1 MTLDFWLNLGFSKE
15 LVVFLISMLPVFELR
30 GALPVGIN
38 IFGIAW
44 YWAFLLAVLGN
55 LLPVPFLLLFFN
67 AVAKQLRKVR
77 FFDRILTWI
86 TNRSA
91 KHSKAVEKGGWIG
104 LMLFVALPVPGTGAW
119 TGSLIAVILGMKFIR
134 AFTAILVGV
143 LVAGAIVTALC
154 VLGITIAG
162 IV

>member
-1 MTLDFWLNLGFSKE
+1 MLFDSWLNLGFSRE

-38 IFGIAW
+38 MFGIAW

-67 AVAKQLRKVR
+67 VVAKQLRKVR
-77 FFDRILTWI
+77 LFDRFLTWI
-86 TNRSA
+86 TERSQRRG
-91 KHSKAVEKGGWIG
+91 KAVEKGGWIG
-104 LMLFVALPVPGTGAW
+104 LMLFVGLPIPGTGAW
-119 TGSLIAVILGMKFIR
+119 TGSLIAVILGMKFLR

-143 LVAGAIVTALC
+143 LLAGAIVTALC

>member
-1 MTLDFWLNLGFSKE
+1 MPFDSWLNIGFSKE
-15 LVVFLISMLPVFELR
+15 LVVFLVSILPVFELR

-55 LLPVPFLLLFFN
+55 ILPVPFLLLFFN
-67 AVAKQLRKVR
+67 AVARQLRKIA
-77 FFDRILTWI
+77 FFNRILTWI
-86 TNRSA
+86 TERSE
-91 KHSKAVEKGGWIG
+91 KRGKAVEKGGWVG

-119 TGSLIAVILGMKFIR
+119 TGSFIAVILGMKFVR

-162 IV
+162 II